1 MQTWSSASGS
11 QLLVMSHDPRVTRSY
26 FKTPALD
33 HAAAGIGAGSV
44 AVLCMNPLD
53 LVKVKFQVA
62 TQPTTGRGL
71 GKQIYSALRD
81 IWVDRGIRGLYR
93 GVGANMT
100 GNAAS
105 WGLYFWL

>member
-1 MQTWSSASGS
+1 
-11 QLLVMSHDPRVTRSY
+11 MSHDPRQTPSY

-44 AVLCMNPLD
+44 ATLCMNPLD

-62 TQPTTGRGL
+62 TQPTPGRGL
-71 GKQIYSALRD
+71 GKQIYSALKD
-81 IWVDRGIRGLYR
+81 IWIDRGIKGLYR
-93 GVGANMT
+93 GVGANMF

-105 WGLYFWL
+105 WGLYFWLWVETRKE